1 VVRRVGVVREVR
13 GWRYFI
19 SVYDLL
25 CMASVCRLGVKAGGL
40 ACNLEVYGMRMGSD
54 EK

>member
-25 CMASVCRLGVKAGGL
+25 CMASVYRLGLKAGGL
-40 ACNLEVYGMRMGSD
+40 AYYIEVYGDVNG
-54 EK
+54 E

>member
-1 VVRRVGVVREVR
+1 VRRVGVVREVR